1 MSRETHSDTI
11 ASVDQKESRTVAK
24 KYNLLIVD
32 DEESLRT
39 LLEGELVETEEFNVD
54 TASDGGQAINL
65 IQAKVYD
72 VVLLD
77 IRMPRVSGIE
87 VLKFVQEYSPT
98 TQVIVLTNYADVKTA
113 IQTIKMGAY
122 DFLAKPYDIDE
133 LFNTINRAIERRQLF
148 IDNKLMKNELTRK
161 TGSFELIGQSPAFLK
176 LVESATRFAESDS
189 FVLIQGAS
197 GTGKELIA
205 NLIHRRSPRN
215 NRPFVAVNCASIPD
229 TLLESEL
236 FGHEKGA
243 FTNAYQTKQ
252 GLVEV
257 ANGGTL
263 FLDEV
268 GDISPAIQPKL
279 LRFLE
284 TGEFRRVGGTNLL
297 TVDVRVISATNKDL
311 REEVTAGRFR
321 EDLLYRLNVVT
332 LRVPLLRERKDDI
345 PVLSEFFLNRK
356 AKSKTAKQLSPGAL
370 SLLMAHDWPGNV
382 RELEHVLEGAV
393 LLSKGDYIE
402 ETDLAMYFH
411 RTDTQPG
418 TGGGGI
424 SEALS
429 AIPQDAVSLEDV
441 ERHHIERVLK
451 RYNYSRTR
459 TAEALGISKKTLYLK
474 IKRYGMKVTD

>member
-1 MSRETHSDTI
+1 MG
-11 ASVDQKESRTVAK
+11 K

-32 DEESLRT
+32 DEEPLRV
-39 LLEGELVETEEFNVD
+39 LLESELSESDEFSVD
-54 TASDGGQAINL
+54 VAADGGEAINR

-77 IRMPRVSGIE
+77 IRMPRVNGIE

-98 TQVIVLTNYADVKTA
+98 TQVIKLTNYADIKTA
-113 IQTIKMGAY
+113 IETIKMGAY

-133 LFNTINRAIERRQLF
+133 LFNTIHRAIERKQLF
-148 IDNKLMKNELTRK
+148 IDNKLMKSELTRK
-161 TGSFELIGQSPAFLK
+161 AGNSELIGQAPVFLK
-176 LVESATRFAESDS
+176 LIQSATRFAESDS
-189 FVLIQGAS
+189 FVLVQGAS

-205 NLIHRRSPRN
+205 SLIHRRSPRN

-243 FTNAYQTKQ
+243 FTNAVATKQ

-297 TVDVRVISATNKDL
+297 TVDVRVVCATNKDL
-311 REEVTAGRFR
+311 REEVRGGRFR
-321 EDLLYRLNVVT
+321 EDLLYRLNVIT
-332 LRVPLLRERKDDI
+332 LQVPLLRDRKEDI
-345 PVLSEFFLNRK
+345 PVLADYFLQRK
-356 AKSKTAKQLSPGAL
+356 AKTKNVKKLSPSAL
-370 SLLMAHDWPGNV
+370 RVLMDYEWPGNV
-382 RELEHVLEGAV
+382 RELEHALEGAI
-393 LLSKGDYIE
+393 LLSMGETIE
-402 ETDLAMYFH
+402 ANDLALYFH
-411 RTDTQPG
+411 RPDRPLRAGAPVAPG
-418 TGGGGI
+418 SAGDGG
-424 SEALS
+424 
-429 AIPQDAVSLEDV
+429 SLEDL
-441 ERHHIERVLK
+441 EREHIERMLQQHK
-451 RYNYSRTR
+451 YSRTK

-474 IKRYGMKVTD
+474 IKRYGLKVED

>member
-1 MSRETHSDTI
+1 MAR
-11 ASVDQKESRTVAK
+11 
-24 KYNLLIVD
+24 KYNVLIVD

-39 LLEGELVETEEFNVD
+39 ILEAELTESDEFEVD
-54 TASDGGQAINL
+54 TAADGGQAINL

-87 VLKFVQEYSPT
+87 VLKFVQDYSAT
-98 TQVIVLTNYADVKTA
+98 TQVIILTNHADLQTA

-122 DFLAKPYDIDE
+122 DFLAKPYDIDV
-133 LFNTINRAIERRQLF
+133 LFNTIHRAIERKQLF
-148 IDNKLMKNELTRK
+148 IDNKLMKNELSRK
-161 TGSFELIGQSPAFLK
+161 SGAFDMIGQSPPFVK
-176 LVESATRFAESDS
+176 LVDSATRFAASDS
-189 FVLIQGAS
+189 FVLVQGAS

-205 NLIHRRSPRN
+205 GLIHRRSPRN

-243 FTNAYQTKQ
+243 FTGAVGTKQ

-257 ANGGTL
+257 AHGGTL

-311 REEVTAGRFR
+311 REEVAASRFR
-321 EDLLYRLNVVT
+321 EDLLYRLNVIT
-332 LRVPLLRERKDDI
+332 LRMPLLKERKEDI
-345 PVLSEFFLNRK
+345 PLLADFFLAR
-356 AKSKTAKQLSPGAL
+356 KSKTKNPKKISPNALQMFLSY
-370 SLLMAHDWPGNV
+370 DWPGNV
-382 RELEHVLEGAV
+382 RELEHVIEGAV
-393 LLSKGDYIE
+393 LLSQGDFIE
-402 ETDLAMYFH
+402 EEDLAMH
-411 RTDTQPG
+411 LQRSDRA
-418 TGGGGI
+418 GGGGR
-424 SEALS
+424 EMPPPTGTMTL
-429 AIPQDAVSLEDV
+429 DELE
-441 ERHHIERVLK
+441 RIHIERVLQINNFNRQK
-451 RYNYSRTR
+451 
-459 TAEALGISKKTLYLK
+459 TADALGISKKTLYLK
-474 IKRYGMKVTD
+474 IKRYDMNVDE

>member
-1 MSRETHSDTI
+1 MG
-11 ASVDQKESRTVAK
+11 K

-32 DEESLRT
+32 AEEPLRV
-39 LLEGELVETEEFNVD
+39 LLESELSESDEFSVD
-54 TASDGGQAINL
+54 VAADGGEAINR

-77 IRMPRVSGIE
+77 IRMPRVNGIE

-98 TQVIVLTNYADVKTA
+98 TQVIILTNYADIKTA
-113 IQTIKMGAY
+113 IETIKMGAY

-133 LFNTINRAIERRQLF
+133 LFNTIHSAIERKQLF
-148 IDNKLMKNELTRK
+148 IDNKLMKSELTRK
-161 TGSFELIGQSPAFLK
+161 AGNSELIGQAPVFLK
-176 LVESATRFAESDS
+176 LIQSATRFAESDS
-189 FVLIQGAS
+189 FVLVQGAS

-205 NLIHRRSPRN
+205 SLIHRRSPRN

-243 FTNAYQTKQ
+243 FTNAVATKQ

-297 TVDVRVISATNKDL
+297 TVDVRVVCATNKDL
-311 REEVTAGRFR
+311 REEVRAGRFR
-321 EDLLYRLNVVT
+321 EDLLYRLNVIT
-332 LRVPLLRERKDDI
+332 LQVPLLRDRKEDI
-345 PVLSEFFLNRK
+345 PVLADYFLQRK
-356 AKSKTAKQLSPGAL
+356 AKTKNVKKLSPSAL
-370 SLLMAHDWPGNV
+370 RVLMDYEWPGNV
-382 RELEHVLEGAV
+382 RELEHALEGAI
-393 LLSKGDYIE
+393 LLSMGETIE
-402 ETDLAMYFH
+402 ANDLALYFH
-411 RTDTQPG
+411 RPDRPLRAGEPVAPG
-418 TGGGGI
+418 SAGDGG
-424 SEALS
+424 
-429 AIPQDAVSLEDV
+429 SLEDL
-441 ERHHIERVLK
+441 EREHIERMLQQHK
-451 RYNYSRTR
+451 YSRTK

-474 IKRYGMKVTD
+474 IKRYGLKVED

>member
-1 MSRETHSDTI
+1 MG
-11 ASVDQKESRTVAK
+11 K

-32 DEESLRT
+32 DEEPLRV
-39 LLEGELVETEEFNVD
+39 LLESELSESEEFSVD
-54 TASDGGQAINL
+54 VAADGGEAINK

-77 IRMPRVSGIE
+77 IRMPRVNGIE

-98 TQVIVLTNYADVKTA
+98 TQVIILTNYADIKTA
-113 IQTIKMGAY
+113 IETIKMGAY

-133 LFNTINRAIERRQLF
+133 LFNTIHRAIERKQLF
-148 IDNKLMKNELTRK
+148 IDNKLMRSELTRK
-161 TGSFELIGQSPAFLK
+161 AGNSELIGQAPVFLK
-176 LVESATRFAESDS
+176 LIQSATRFADSDS
-189 FVLIQGAS
+189 FVLVQGAS

-205 NLIHRRSPRN
+205 SLIHRRSPRN

-243 FTNAYQTKQ
+243 FTNAVATKQ

-297 TVDVRVISATNKDL
+297 TVDVRVVSATNKDL
-311 REEVTAGRFR
+311 REEVRGGRFR
-321 EDLLYRLNVVT
+321 EDLLYRLNVIT
-332 LRVPLLRERKDDI
+332 LQVPLLRERKEDI
-345 PVLSEFFLNRK
+345 PVLADYFLQRK
-356 AKSKTAKQLSPGAL
+356 AKTKNVKKLSPSAL
-370 SLLMAHDWPGNV
+370 RVLMEYEWPGNV
-382 RELEHVLEGAV
+382 RELEHALEGAV
-393 LLSKGDYIE
+393 LLSTGETIE
-402 ETDLAMYFH
+402 VNDLALYFH
-411 RTDTQPG
+411 RPDPLPRVGESDTAG
-418 TGGGGI
+418 RVG
-424 SEALS
+424 
-429 AIPQDAVSLEDV
+429 DAGSLEEL
-441 ERHHIERVLK
+441 EREHIERMLRQYK
-451 RYNYSRTR
+451 YSRTK
-459 TAEALGISKKTLYLK
+459 TADALGISKKTLYLK
-474 IKRYGMKVTD
+474 IKRYGLKVED

>member
-1 MSRETHSDTI
+1 MG
-11 ASVDQKESRTVAK
+11 K

-32 DEESLRT
+32 DEEPLRV
-39 LLEGELVETEEFNVD
+39 LLESELSESEEFSVD
-54 TASDGGQAINL
+54 VAADGGEAINK

-77 IRMPRVSGIE
+77 IRMPRVTGIE

-98 TQVIVLTNYADVKTA
+98 TQVIILTNYADVKTA

-133 LFNTINRAIERRQLF
+133 LFNTIHRAIERKQLF
-148 IDNKLMKNELTRK
+148 IDNKLMKSELTRK
-161 TGSFELIGQSPAFLK
+161 AGNSELIGQAAVFLK
-176 LVESATRFAESDS
+176 LIESATRFAESDS
-189 FVLIQGAS
+189 FVLVQGAS

-205 NLIHRRSPRN
+205 SLIHRRSPRN

-243 FTNAYQTKQ
+243 FTNAVATKQ

-297 TVDVRVISATNKDL
+297 TVDVRVVCATNKDL
-311 REEVTAGRFR
+311 REEVRAGRFR
-321 EDLLYRLNVVT
+321 EDLLYRLNVIT
-332 LRVPLLRERKDDI
+332 LHVPLLRDRKEDI
-345 PVLSEFFLNRK
+345 PVLADYFLQRK
-356 AKSKTAKQLSPGAL
+356 AKTKNVKKLSPSAVRV
-370 SLLMAHDWPGNV
+370 LMEYDWPGNV

-393 LLSKGDYIE
+393 LLSTGETIE
-402 ETDLAMYFH
+402 VNDLAMYFH
-411 RTDTQPG
+411 RSDR
-418 TGGGGI
+418 
-424 SEALS
+424 
-429 AIPQDAVSLEDV
+429 PQRAGESGPPPPAGDAGSLEEL
-441 ERHHIERVLK
+441 EREHIERML
-451 RYNYSRTR
+451 RQYNYSRTK
-459 TAEALGISKKTLYLK
+459 TADALGISKKTLYLK
-474 IKRYGMKVTD
+474 IKRYGLKVED

>member
-1 MSRETHSDTI
+1 MSSITQPTDVAVGAQRGR
-11 ASVDQKESRTVAK
+11 RTMAK
-24 KYNLLIVD
+24 KYSILIVD

-39 LLEGELVETEEFNVD
+39 ILEGELSETGEFAVD
-54 TASDGGQAINL
+54 TASDGGQAINQ

-72 VVLLD
+72 VILLD

-98 TQVIVLTNYADVKTA
+98 TQVIILTNYADIKTA

-122 DFLAKPYDIDE
+122 DFLAKPYDIEE
-133 LFNTINRAIERRQLF
+133 LFNTINRALERKQLF
-148 IDNKLMKNELTRK
+148 IDNKLMKSELSRK
-161 TGSFELIGQSPAFLK
+161 AGSSDLIGQCPAFLK
-176 LVESATRFAESDS
+176 MVENATRFADSDS

-197 GTGKELIA
+197 GTGKELVA
-205 NLIHRRSPRN
+205 NLIHRRSGRS

-243 FTNAYQTKQ
+243 FTNAYSTKQ

-268 GDISPAIQPKL
+268 GDISPTIQPKL

-297 TVDVRVISATNKDL
+297 SVDVRVLSATNKDL
-311 REEVTAGRFR
+311 REEVKAGRFR
-321 EDLLYRLNVVT
+321 EDLLYRLNVVA
-332 LRVPLLRERKDDI
+332 LRVPPLSERKEDI
-345 PVLSEFFLNRK
+345 PPLAEYFLSRK
-356 AKSKTAKQLSPGAL
+356 AKSKTPKTLSPATMN
-370 SLLMAHDWPGNV
+370 LLMEYDWPGNV

-393 LLSKGDYIE
+393 LLSSSEEIQPGDLSLHFHKGDRP
-402 ETDLAMYFH
+402 AGSAA
-411 RTDTQPG
+411 DTLN
-418 TGGGGI
+418 
-424 SEALS
+424 AAAS
-429 AIPQDAVSLEDV
+429 AGVMSLE
-441 ERHHIERVLK
+441 ELEKLQIERVL
-451 RYNYSRTR
+451 RLNNYSRSR
-459 TAEALGISKKTLYLK
+459 SAEALGISKKTLYLK
-474 IKRYGMKVTD
+474 IKRYGMKVSD

>member
-1 MSRETHSDTI
+1 VNRNTTSDDVAIAPQKVGASMSKR
-11 ASVDQKESRTVAK
+11 
-24 KYNLLIVD
+24 YNLLIVD

-39 LLEGELVETEEFNVD
+39 LLESELVETQEFAVD

-87 VLKFVQEYSPT
+87 VLKFVHEYSPT
-98 TQVIVLTNYADVKTA
+98 TQVIILTNYADVKTA
-113 IQTIKMGAY
+113 IQTIKLGAY

-133 LFNTINRAIERRQLF
+133 LFNTIHRAIERKQLF
-148 IDNKLMKNELTRK
+148 IDNKLMKSELTRK
-161 TGSFELIGQSPAFLK
+161 AGSHELIGQSPAFLK

-189 FVLIQGAS
+189 FVLIEGAS

-205 NLIHRRSPRN
+205 NLIHRRSLRN
-215 NRPFVAVNCASIPD
+215 DRPFVAVNCASIPD

-297 TVDVRVISATNKDL
+297 TVDVRVVTATNKDL
-311 REEVTAGRFR
+311 REEVKAGRFR

-332 LRVPLLRERKDDI
+332 LRVP
-345 PVLSEFFLNRK
+345 VLSERKEDIPILVDYFLVRK
-356 AKSKTAKQLSPGAL
+356 AKTKTPKKLSDGAL
-370 SLLMAHDWPGNV
+370 NLLLQHDWPGNV

-393 LLSKGDYIE
+393 LLSSSDSIE
-402 ETDLAMYFH
+402 DTDLSMYFH
-411 RTDTQPG
+411 RTDKP
-418 TGGGGI
+418 
-424 SEALS
+424 
-429 AIPQDAVSLEDV
+429 SLEGASLPSNLLPDAGVPLEEV
-441 ERHHIERVLK
+441 ERMHIERTLK
-451 RYNYSRTR
+451 HYNYSRTK
-459 TAEALGISKKTLYLK
+459 TATSLGISKKTLYLK
-474 IKRYGMKVTD
+474 IKQYGMKVQDS

>member
-1 MSRETHSDTI
+1 MS
-11 ASVDQKESRTVAK
+11 K

-39 LLEGELVETEEFNVD
+39 LLETELADSEEFNVD
-54 TASDGGQAINL
+54 KASDGGQAINA

-77 IRMPRVSGIE
+77 IRMPRVGGIE

-98 TQVIVLTNYADVKTA
+98 TQVIILTNYADVKTA
-113 IQTIKMGAY
+113 IQTIKLGAY

-133 LFNTINRAIERRQLF
+133 LFNTIHRAIERRQLF
-148 IDNKLMKNELTRK
+148 IDNKLMKSELVRRA
-161 TGSFELIGQSPAFLK
+161 GSFELIGQSPGFLK
-176 LVESATRFAESDS
+176 LIESATRFAESDS

-205 NLIHRRSPRN
+205 NLIHRRSARN

-243 FTNAYQTKQ
+243 FTNAYSTKQ

-311 REEVTAGRFR
+311 RSEVEGGRFR
-321 EDLLYRLNVVT
+321 EDLLYRLNVVS
-332 LRVPLLRERKDDI
+332 LRMPPLRERKEDI
-345 PVLSEFFLNRK
+345 PILTEFFLARK
-356 AKSKTAKQLSPGAL
+356 AKTKQPKKVTPAAMN
-370 SLLMAHDWPGNV
+370 LLASYTWPGNV

-393 LLSKGDYIE
+393 LLSDNDYIE
-402 ETDLAMYFH
+402 DTDLSMHLH
-411 RTDTQPG
+411 RNDQPAPLASSAPLSD
-418 TGGGGI
+418 GGI
-424 SEALS
+424 L
-429 AIPQDAVSLEDV
+429 SLEDV
-441 ERHHIERVLK
+441 EKIHIERVL
-451 RYNYSRTR
+451 RQCGFSRTK
-459 TAEALGISKKTLYLK
+459 TSDALGISKKTLYLK
-474 IKRYGMKVTD
+474 IKRYGLKLAD

>member
-1 MSRETHSDTI
+1 M
-11 ASVDQKESRTVAK
+11 AK

-32 DEESLRT
+32 DEEPLRV
-39 LLEGELVETEEFNVD
+39 LLESELSDSEEFTVD
-54 TASDGGQAINL
+54 SAADGGQAINK

-98 TQVIVLTNYADVKTA
+98 TQVIILTNYADVKTA

-122 DFLAKPYDIDE
+122 DFLPKPYDIEE
-133 LFNTINRAIERRQLF
+133 LFNTIHRAIERRQLF
-148 IDNKLMKNELTRK
+148 IDNKLMKSELSRK
-161 TGSFELIGQSPAFLK
+161 AGTSELIGQSPAFLR
-176 LVESATRFAESDS
+176 LVDSASRFAQSDS

-215 NRPFVAVNCASIPD
+215 NRPFVAVNCAALSD

-243 FTNAYQTKQ
+243 FTNAYTTKQ

-268 GDISPAIQPKL
+268 GDISLTIQPKL

-297 TVDVRVISATNKDL
+297 TVDVRVLTATNKDL
-311 REEVTAGRFR
+311 LEEVKAGRFR

-332 LRVPLLRERKDDI
+332 LRVPPLKERVEDI
-345 PVLSEFFLNRK
+345 PVLAEFFLSR
-356 AKSKTAKQLSPGAL
+356 KSKASNTKKLTPAAL
-370 SLLMAHDWPGNV
+370 ALLKSYDWPGNV
-382 RELEHVLEGAV
+382 RDLEHALEGAM
-393 LLSKGDYIE
+393 LLASGDSIE
-402 ETDLAMYFH
+402 EADLAIH
-411 RTDTQPG
+411 SHPG
-418 TGGGGI
+418 ERRSASPEREP
-424 SEALS
+424 SEGQGAL
-429 AIPQDAVSLEDV
+429 SLEDL
-441 ERHHIERVLK
+441 ERVHIEKVLQL
-451 RYNYSRTR
+451 NGYSRTR

-474 IKRYGMKVTD
+474 IKRYGLKTTD